1 MTTVFKGGSLEIWCY
16 FQFCWHNFVLYFV
29 PWPNL
34 CPSTVQVKSFSK
46 NFCKNLASSVFY
58 VDCSCRERLQCK
70 SKRGLLNLFNVNSSK
85 WQELWHWHGIPWK
98 IFLNDRTDN
107 VDANDEN
114 TNILPAVSPLA
125 QWYYQTMVFLEKLTK
140 RTPADVLPVCL
151 MLMMS

>member
-16 FQFCWHNFVLYFV
+16 FKFCWHNFVLYFV

-34 CPSTVQVKSFSK
+34 CPSASKKFFKELLQKLGEQCVLCGLQLQRKIAVQKYGS
-46 NFCKNLASSVFY
+46 
-58 VDCSCRERLQCK
+58 
-70 SKRGLLNLFNVNSSK
+70 LLNLFNVNSSK
-85 WQELWHWHGIPWK
+85 WQQLWRHWHRIPWK
-98 IFLNDRTDN
+98 IYLNDGADN
-107 VDANDEN
+107 DDANDEN

-125 QWYYQTMVFLEKLTK
+125 QWDYQTTVFLEKLTK